1 MYATVSSPRL
11 RAGLFTALLF
21 ATFTFF
27 AMAADSGASPVRGYD
42 KAHEIT
48 LAGTIQEAIA
58 KPAPGSPAGM
68 HLLVQA
74 AQGTVDVHIGPYV
87 TKDVR
92 EALKP
97 GMSVQI
103 VGAMA
108 TLHGSEYLL
117 ARYMTVGGQT
127 VVLRSENGF
136 LVQAHPTRTS
146 APKGSQSS
154 GGAQ

>member
-1 MYATVSSPRL
+1 MYARVSSPRL
-11 RAGLFTALLF
+11 RAGLLTGLLF
-21 ATFTFF
+21 ATFTFAAF
-27 AMAADSGASPVRGYD
+27 AANSGASPVRGYD

-68 HLLVQA
+68 HLLVQS
-74 AQGTVDVHIGPYV
+74 AQGTVDVHVGPYL

-92 EALKP
+92 EALRP

-108 TLHGSEYLL
+108 TLHGNEYLL
-117 ARYMTVGGQT
+117 ARYMTVGGHT
-127 VVLRSENGF
+127 VLLRSENGF
-136 LVQAHPTRTS
+136 LVQAHPTRTTTL
-146 APKGSQSS
+146 KGSQSS